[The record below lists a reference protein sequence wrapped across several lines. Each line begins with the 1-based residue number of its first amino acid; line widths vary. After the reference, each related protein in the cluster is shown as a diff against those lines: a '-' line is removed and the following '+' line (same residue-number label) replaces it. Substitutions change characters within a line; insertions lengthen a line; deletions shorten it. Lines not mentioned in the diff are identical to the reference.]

1 MDNENT
7 LKQLHFLLDNNMEV
21 NIYNEAY
28 QVKNDRGDLIVVCK
42 YNQSTIGLPH
52 EDIKKCFTNKW
63 NVRENKE
70 LQGFNIIAS

>member
-1 MDNENT
+1 MQNENT
-7 LKQLHFLLDNNMEV
+7 LKQLYFLLDNNMEV

-28 QVKNDRGDLIVVCK
+28 QVKNDRGSLIVVCK
-42 YNQSTIGLPH
+42 RNQHTIGLPH

>member
-7 LKQLHFLLDNNMEV
+7 AAQLNFLLENNMEV
-21 NIYNEAY
+21 NIYTNDY
-28 QVKNDRGDLIVVCK
+28 QVKNDRGSLIVVCK
-42 YNQSTIGLPH
+42 RNGYTIRLLN

-70 LQGFNIIAS
+70 LQGFNIIA